1 MNNNPSQL
9 KEELADSRVESMVV
23 LSKMISYFIDA
34 TSADEETLDKI
45 AKLELQID
53 DLARQIQ
60 KLMYDKIDEVDSE
73 RN

>member
-9 KEELADSRVESMVV
+9 KEELADSRVESMIV

-34 TSADEETLDKI
+34 TGADEETLDKI
-45 AKLELQID
+45 ANLELQID

-60 KLMYDKIDEVDSE
+60 KLMYDKIDEADNE

>member
-1 MNNNPSQL
+1 MNNPSQL
-9 KEELADSRVESMVV
+9 KEELADSRVESMMV

-45 AKLELQID
+45 ANLELQID

-60 KLMYDKIDEVDSE
+60 KLMYDEIDEADNE

>member
-1 MNNNPSQL
+1 MNSPSQL
-9 KEELADSRVESMVV
+9 KEELADSRVESMMV
-23 LSKMISYFIDA
+23 LSKMINYFTNA
-34 TSADEETLDKI
+34 TSADRETVIKI
-45 AKLELQID
+45 ANLELQIN

>member
-9 KEELADSRVESMVV
+9 KEELADSRVESMIV

-34 TSADEETLDKI
+34 TGADEETLDKI
-45 AKLELQID
+45 ANLELQID

-60 KLMYDKIDEVDSE
+60 KLMYDEIDEADNE

>member
-9 KEELADSRVESMVV
+9 KEELADSRVESMMV
-23 LSKMISYFIDA
+23 LSKMINYFTNA
-34 TSADEETLDKI
+34 TSADRETVIKI
-45 AKLELQID
+45 ANLELQIN

>member
-1 MNNNPSQL
+1 MNSNPSQL
-9 KEELADSRVESMVV
+9 KEELADSRVESMMV

-34 TSADEETLDKI
+34 TGADEETLDKI
-45 AKLELQID
+45 ANLELQID

-60 KLMYDKIDEVDSE
+60 KLMYDKIDEVDNE

>member
-1 MNNNPSQL
+1 MNNPSQL
-9 KEELADSRVESMVV
+9 KEELADSRVESMMV

-45 AKLELQID
+45 ANLELQID

-60 KLMYDKIDEVDSE
+60 KLMYDEIDEVDSE

>member
-1 MNNNPSQL
+1 MSTSQL
-9 KEELADSRVESMVV
+9 KEELADSRVESMMT
-23 LSKMISYFIDA
+23 LSKMINYFTNA
-34 TSADEETLDKI
+34 TSADRETVIKI
-45 AKLELQID
+45 ANLELQIN

>member
-1 MNNNPSQL
+1 MNNSPSQL
-9 KEELADSRVESMVV
+9 KEELADSRVESMMV

-34 TSADEETLDKI
+34 TGADEETLDKI

-60 KLMYDKIDEVDSE
+60 KLMYDKIDEADSE